1 MSLGLL
7 DKLGKPQLLAIG
19 VILSIAIPTAIYLL
33 TNLANVQK
41 DYEYLRQS
49 LVKAEEKIA
58 TLQQAIGSLKEAI
71 SKMDKQLAIYETAT
85 SHQLKELAEDIQGNR
100 DILNQIYEQMIK
112 NN

>member
-19 VILSIAIPTAIYLL
+19 VILSISIPIAIYLFA
-33 TNLANVQK
+33 NLANVQK

-85 SHQLKELAEDIQGNR
+85 SHQLKKLAEDIKGNR
-100 DILNQIYEQMIK
+100 DILNQIYERMIK
-112 NN
+112 N

>member
-7 DKLGKPQLLAIG
+7 DKLGKRQLLAIG
-19 VILSIAIPTAIYLL
+19 VILTMTIPIAIYLL

-85 SHQLKELAEDIQGNR
+85 SHQLKKLAEDIKGNR

-112 NN
+112 N

>member
-19 VILSIAIPTAIYLL
+19 VILIMTIPTAIYLL

-49 LVKAEEKIA
+49 LVKAEENIA

-85 SHQLKELAEDIQGNR
+85 SHQLQQLANDIKRNH
-100 DILNQIYEQMIK
+100 DILSQIYEQMIK
-112 NN
+112 N